1 MAKLPT
7 VVKDNLEAER
17 SHWLELRD
25 KADSAVI
32 DARAALAK
40 ARKERATADDMLA
53 GLNRALGLREDG
65 TPRTPRGKQVGVTLE
80 PAPPAIEYHP
90 LIVDAADL
98 PAGMISL
105 GPDGLQITPDASPD
119 REE

>member
-17 SHWLELRD
+17 FHWLELRD

-65 TPRTPRGKQVGVTLE
+65 TPRTPRGKQTVT
-80 PAPPAIEYHP
+80 
-90 LIVDAADL
+90 DAADL
-98 PAGMISL
+98 PTGMISL